1 MGPGFAVNVILSV
14 FLVQLRTTSSA
25 DDTLE
30 FQKTL
35 PPPVMVWALKGHN
48 VELPCDVSLPT
59 PEDKINMIL
68 WFKDTTGIPFYR

>member
-30 FQKTL
+30 FQKTRKFRYQL
-35 PPPVMVWALKGHN
+35 LITI
-48 VELPCDVSLPT
+48 S
-59 PEDKINMIL
+59 
-68 WFKDTTGIPFYR
+68 Y